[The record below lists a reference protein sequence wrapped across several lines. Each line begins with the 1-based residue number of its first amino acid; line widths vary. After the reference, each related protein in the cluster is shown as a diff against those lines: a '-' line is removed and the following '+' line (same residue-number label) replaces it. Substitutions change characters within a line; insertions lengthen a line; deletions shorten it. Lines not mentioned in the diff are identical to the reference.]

1 MKTYIWIAL
10 RYLISR
16 KRERF
21 VSLMSAV
28 SVLGV
33 AIGVMTL
40 IVVLGVM
47 SGFDRDLKSKILGL
61 NYDLIVEKELG
72 LSAKDP
78 ALGEILKVKDVE
90 NFSPYV
96 NAQALLST
104 KDKFI
109 GIHIRGIDLAQE
121 KKINDIASYI
131 KMGPGEIGPGELLVG
146 EELLRMLDL
155 SVGEEVTLFSPIANK
170 NYKYKISGYFKS
182 GYYDYD
188 LNLVFA
194 AIADV
199 QRLMLME
206 GVYSGLGVRAKNIY
220 AANSLKEELI
230 KSLGADYRVRS
241 WTELNRNFFAALKL
255 EKITMFII
263 LTLIVLVAA
272 FNIISTLTVL
282 VTDKTKDIGILKSIG
297 ISSAGIKNIFMLEGM
312 SIGVLGIILG
322 TGIGTGLCWLLAK
335 YKFIQLPQDIYYIQY
350 LPVYLRWQ
358 DVAIIASAAFLICIL
373 FTLYPARKAAS
384 LQPVEALRYE

>member
-1 MKTYIWIAL
+1 MKTYFWIAL
-10 RYLISR
+10 RYLISK

-61 NYDLIVEKELG
+61 NYDIILEKDLG
-72 LSAKDP
+72 LSAQDP
-78 ALGEILKVKDVE
+78 ALEEALKLKEVE
-90 NFSPYV
+90 ALSPYV

-109 GIHIRGIDLAQE
+109 GVHIRGIDLEGE

-131 KMGPGEIGPGELLVG
+131 KMGPAEIGKSQLLIG
-146 EELLRMLDL
+146 EELLRMLNL
-155 SVGEEVTLFSPIANK
+155 SVGEEVTVFSPITNK
-170 NYKYKISGYFKS
+170 NYKFKISGYFKS

-188 LNLVFA
+188 LNLAFTN
-194 AIADV
+194 IPDV
-199 QRLMLME
+199 QQLMLME
-206 GVYSGLGVRAKNIY
+206 GVYSGVGIKAKNIY
-220 AANSLKEELI
+220 AVNSLKEELI
-230 KSLGADYRVRS
+230 KSLGADYSVRT

-297 ISSAGIKNIFMLEGM
+297 ISSAGIRNIFMLEGM

-322 TGIGTGLCWLLAK
+322 TGVGTGLCWLLAK

-358 DVAIIASAAFLICIL
+358 DVSIIASAAFLICIL
-373 FTLYPARKAAS
+373 FTLYPARKAAL